1 MKLSKLDN
9 AGTLSGDVFM
19 NLKQSGADASGDLR
33 VTGPTPAEPTYFE
46 GTVSGSSVILKVPY
60 LSGTLDVSG
69 DEMKGVI
76 NGIMPANV
84 SLRYSAFQGP
94 PSVSRRYRA
103 SLEVVLKLRDRFNN
117 TTIRRVLY
125 SGLNKRVRRRLH
137 HLVAEWLAANRAE
150 PPARRES
157 QAACQAETAA

>member
-1 MKLSKLDN
+1 MSQGANCLVAALVLLLCGCAAVGGNNTVPPSVDVSGKW
-9 AGTLSGDVFM
+9 AGTWSFHNPTMGSGDVFM

-84 SLRYSAFQGP
+84 SLRRQ
-94 PSVSRRYRA
+94 R
-103 SLEVVLKLRDRFNN
+103 
-117 TTIRRVLY
+117 
-125 SGLNKRVRRRLH
+125 
-137 HLVAEWLAANRAE
+137 
-150 PPARRES
+150 
-157 QAACQAETAA
+157 

>member
-1 MKLSKLDN
+1 MRRNLLIEALALTLFGCAAIGGSTAPPSVDVSGKWVGTWTFDN
-9 AGTLSGDVFM
+9 PTMGSGDVFM
-19 NLKQSGADASGDLR
+19 NLKQTGADASGDLR

-84 SLRYSAFQGP
+84 SLRRQ
-94 PSVSRRYRA
+94 R
-103 SLEVVLKLRDRFNN
+103 
-117 TTIRRVLY
+117 
-125 SGLNKRVRRRLH
+125 
-137 HLVAEWLAANRAE
+137 
-150 PPARRES
+150 
-157 QAACQAETAA
+157 